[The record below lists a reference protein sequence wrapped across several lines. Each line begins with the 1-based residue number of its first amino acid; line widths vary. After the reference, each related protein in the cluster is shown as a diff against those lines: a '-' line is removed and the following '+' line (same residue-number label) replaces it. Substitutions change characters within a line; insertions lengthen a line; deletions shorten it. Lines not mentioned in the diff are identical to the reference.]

1 MEKNNRLREMLMAAQ
16 QKGSKPK
23 KPEVKVEG
31 ASTGNASSE
40 NGPAINSEQ
49 HATLNTQG
57 GTADYASLMLAGPQ
71 AMQAGP
77 VTSSPPHLSTKA
89 ASTASTVSGGE
100 ASRSSPAPS
109 MGSLSDQR

>member
-16 QKGSKPK
+16 QKGSKTK

-31 ASTGNASSE
+31 ASSE

-49 HATLNTQG
+49 HGSINTQG
-57 GTADYASLMLAGPQ
+57 GTANGASLMLAGPQ

-77 VTSSPPHLSTKA
+77 VTSSPPHSSTRA

-100 ASRSSPAPS
+100 APRSSPAPS